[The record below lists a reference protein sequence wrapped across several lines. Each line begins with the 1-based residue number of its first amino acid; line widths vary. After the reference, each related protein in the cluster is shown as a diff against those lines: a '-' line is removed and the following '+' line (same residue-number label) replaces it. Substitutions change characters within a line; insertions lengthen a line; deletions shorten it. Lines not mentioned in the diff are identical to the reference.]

1 MLLIERGR
9 IAYPIAR
16 DDITVWGSMSNR
28 MLRPEGPAIEHLAE
42 AVRARLDQPLVLVG
56 LMGAGKSRLG
66 RMIAKAIGL
75 PFYDCDEE
83 LAQSAGR
90 SVAEIVDQIGEVAFH
105 QAERRVLN
113 RLMTQ
118 GTCVIA
124 TGGGADLQSA
134 ALPGDLV
141 GQAVTLWVKADLALM
156 IDRTT
161 RNTQQRPFLQGKDIP
176 AVLTKLVNDLHP
188 LYECANAVVESR
200 DGPAAETLHQA
211 LVALADCLD
220 HHAAAG

>member
-1 MLLIERGR
+1 
-9 IAYPIAR
+9 
-16 DDITVWGSMSNR
+16 MSNR
-28 MLRPEGPAIEHLAE
+28 TLRPEGPAIEHLAA
-42 AVRARLDQPLVLVG
+42 AVRARLDRPLVLVG

-66 RMIAKAIGL
+66 RMIAKAISI

-90 SVAEIVDQIGEVAFH
+90 SVAEIVDQIGETAFH

-118 GTCVIA
+118 GICVIA

-134 ALPGDLV
+134 ALPQDLN
-141 GQAVTLWVKADLALM
+141 GQGVTLWVKADLALM

-176 AVLTKLVNDLHP
+176 AVMTALVSELHP
-188 LYECANAVVESR
+188 LYEQADAVVESR
-200 DGPAAETLHQA
+200 DGPAAETLYTA
-211 LVALADCLD
+211 MLALADCLD
-220 HHAAAG
+220 RHQAAI